1 MSLSTTSTGVANGT
15 NGYNN
20 PKLEFEAYYNVIN
33 NDLTNTAKTRHNI
46 NPATT
51 EPNPEVPVST
61 QEDVDKAVAAA
72 RAAFKPWSNTNLE
85 ERGAKLVAYA
95 DAIESYK
102 HEFAKLLT
110 AEQGKPLAQSYQEIG
125 MATTWLRAFSTMTI
139 PDETIED
146 TEERRIVLRYVPL
159 GIVAGLIPWNFP
171 ILLAVGKIAP
181 AVITANTLI
190 LKPSPFAP
198 YCNLKLAE
206 LGTHFFPPGVLQV
219 LSGEEDLGPM
229 FTTHPDIDKI
239 AFTGSIAAGKKVM
252 AAAAPTLKRVT
263 LELGGN
269 DPAIICDD
277 VDVEAIIP
285 KLAILSF
292 LCCSQICMMIKR
304 LYIHENIYPRF
315 LSAFTSHTASL
326 KVGPGTDPDVF
337 IGPVQNKMQFDKV
350 RSMYQH
356 ISSEKLTPA
365 LGGNVPD
372 ANPEGKGY
380 FFEPTIID
388 NPPDDSAIVTSEPF
402 GPILPCLKW
411 KNEDD
416 VIRRANEGKRGL
428 GASVWSNDVE
438 KAERMARRLDAGSV
452 WVNSHFDVAPGVPF
466 GGHKWSGV
474 GMEWGVL
481 GLKGYCNPQTLWL
494 KKGV

>member
-1 MSLSTTSTGVANGT
+1 MAPSAISNGVSNVANGHT
-15 NGYNN
+15 
-20 PKLEFEAYYNVIN
+20 PKLEFETYYNLIN
-33 NDLTNTAKTRHNI
+33 NELTKTAKSRHNI

-72 RAAFKPWSNTNLE
+72 RAAFKTWSKTTLE
-85 ERGAKLVAYA
+85 ERGEKLVAYA
-95 DAIESYK
+95 DAIDGHK
-102 HEFAKLLT
+102 DDFAKLLT
-110 AEQGKPLAQSYQEIG
+110 AEQGKPLAQSYVEIG
-125 MATTWLRAFSTMTI
+125 MATSWLRAFSTMKI
-139 PDETIED
+139 PDEVIED
-146 TEERRIVLRYVPL
+146 NEDILIIHTNVPL
-159 GIVAGLIPWNFP
+159 GVVGGIVPWNYP

-181 AVITANTLI
+181 ALITANTLI
-190 LKPSPFAP
+190 LKPSPYAP

-206 LGTHFFPPGVLQV
+206 LAARFFPPGVVQA

-239 AFTGSIAAGKKVM
+239 AFTGSIATGKKVM

-285 KLAILSF
+285 KLANVSF

-304 LYIHENIYPRF
+304 LYVHESIYARF
-315 LSAFTSHTASL
+315 LAAFVAHTRAF

-350 RSMYQH
+350 RTMYQH
-356 ISSEKLTPA
+356 IAAENWTPA
-365 LGGNVPD
+365 LGGDVPD
-372 ANPEGKGY
+372 PDPTGKGY
-380 FFEPTIID
+380 FFTPTIID
-388 NPPDDSAIVTSEPF
+388 NPPEDSAIVTEEPF
-402 GPILPCLKW
+402 GPILPVLKW
-411 KNEDD
+411 KDEED
-416 VIRRANEGKRGL
+416 IIGRANAGKTGL
-428 GASVWSNDVE
+428 GASVWSKDLGR
-438 KAERMARRLDAGSV
+438 AERMARRLEAGSV
-452 WVNSHFDVAPGVPF
+452 WVNSHFDVAPRVPF

>member
-1 MSLSTTSTGVANGT
+1 MSPSATSTGVANGT
-15 NGYNN
+15 NGHN
-20 PKLEFEAYYNVIN
+20 PKLEFEIYHNVIN

-72 RAAFKPWSNTNLE
+72 RAAFKPWSNTTLE

-206 LGTHFFPPGVLQV
+206 LGIHFFPPGVLQV

-239 AFTGSIAAGKKVM
+239 AFTGSIATGKKVM

-285 KLAILSF
+285 K
-292 LCCSQICMMIKR
+292 
-304 LYIHENIYPRF
+304 
-315 LSAFTSHTASL
+315 
-326 KVGPGTDPDVF
+326 V
-337 IGPVQNKMQFDKV
+337 
-350 RSMYQH
+350 
-356 ISSEKLTPA
+356 
-365 LGGNVPD
+365 
-372 ANPEGKGY
+372 NPT
-380 FFEPTIID
+380 F
-388 NPPDDSAIVTSEPF
+388 
-402 GPILPCLKW
+402 PC
-411 KNEDD
+411 
-416 VIRRANEGKRGL
+416 
-428 GASVWSNDVE
+428 
-438 KAERMARRLDAGSV
+438 
-452 WVNSHFDVAPGVPF
+452 
-466 GGHKWSGV
+466 
-474 GMEWGVL
+474 
-481 GLKGYCNPQTLWL
+481 
-494 KKGV
+494 

>member
-1 MSLSTTSTGVANGT
+1 
-15 NGYNN
+15 N
-20 PKLEFEAYYNVIN
+20 PKLEFETYHNVIN

-72 RAAFKPWSNTNLE
+72 RAAFKPWSNTTLE
-85 ERGAKLVAYA
+85 ERGEKLLAYA
-95 DAIESYK
+95 DAIEGYK

-125 MATTWLRAFSTMTI
+125 MATTWLRAFSKMTI

-146 TEERRIVLRYVPL
+146 TDERRIVLRYTPL

-239 AFTGSIAAGKKVM
+239 AFTGSIATGKKVM

-285 KLAILSF
+285 KLATLSF

-356 ISSEKLTPA
+356 ISSEKWTPA

-372 ANPEGKGY
+372 ANPDGKGY

-416 VIRRANEGKRGL
+416 VIARANEGKWGL
-428 GASVWSNDVE
+428 GASVWSKDIE